1 MSFLALTFVRSR
13 PLVNV
18 VMGRLTGAQE
28 KEAYLVNITFLE
40 GNECAELI
48 CSVIQVKEQLDK
60 KKSKLINPT

>member
-28 KEAYLVNITFLE
+28 KEAYLTNITFLE

-60 KKSKLINPT
+60 KKS